1 MKLQSGKALGLLVLG
16 MVMTTLAHASSI
28 TSYGL
33 GGLLSSTP
41 ANAGAYITGE
51 NRIFAQALN
60 PAVPGFVVENGS
72 DQWAYV
78 SSDGS
83 ATSNVVA
90 NYIEISGEPALLGIP
105 GEVGSFTIGAG
116 NAIEDLITERAYY
129 RPAIFLQVRDPSVN
143 AGVSVVPMA
152 PLMKGN
158 TFKFVVRTTPGF
170 ESADLEGV
178 TVDYFVAEEGWHR
191 LADGRVLL
199 VSSTELKDTDFAGKS
214 FELGA
219 SFNDATTVVQ
229 LQRPLLKR
237 LSEGNFNGVSA
248 GSLYMGATL
257 VNGSDSFSSLNLRL
271 MQDAD
276 TEAAAS
282 GKVLAG
288 RVGFMV
294 LGNVTSMDRGF
305 QIERIGISIRHGNP
319 FVTDLSYFHN
329 RYHGA
334 ATSPLLNKSG
344 CGADDDVD
352 DFCAFMTPPVDTFSR
367 GIFNTPRLPYV
378 DADFEPMQLVRSYW
392 MDKEDSEWGSEA
404 HPHFDYWRDEVA
416 TSLLA
421 PDNQY
426 TGGKIQGAL
435 ARMHANIN
443 VARGWDLYFPWSD
456 WWLWLTV
463 NHYDTCLFDG
473 VSTACTDFAVTDP
486 TILGGEN
493 LAWEIA
499 HWVTDSNGFDYSNL
513 DAINSATFWTVL
525 FLDDTSISQKI
536 FGDVD
541 WSKVDSQTWQQRIQP
556 PAWAADRLASYLN
569 YDLPDQIGW
578 WPSRHRNDQDTFDQA
593 QWLPDS
599 NNWDIWQIHA
609 STVGYIGTESYHG
622 ATNSWSSGHQA
633 WFAIPHPDNGKW
645 WNPTQF
651 PPKAAPLTGLL
662 RPDDYLFANV
672 PWGVEATDFRWVR
685 SESADGSNPITLA
698 SNEFGYQATFAD
710 QGRWLAFCMTR
721 DIVEDDV
728 SETVE
733 TCSKWYKVSVAPVA
747 SDVYIQSL
755 QPVPI
760 SGDILAGSYSFS
772 DANGNQPVSTHQ
784 WQSRVSGGSWVD
796 ITGATENTFD
806 GAMAVGTDIRYCVTP
821 ATLDVTGETV
831 CSAHLTYDDDFDGDG
846 VANSQDWDDDGDH
859 KADSSD
865 AFPYDDT
872 EWLDTDGDGIG
883 NNADTDDDND
893 GLSDIEETTLGEDG
907 FITDP
912 LDSNTDDDAFPD
924 GEDPSPTD
932 DLNRDWADTDGDGT
946 HDGDDL
952 DIDGDGVDNAA
963 DEAPFVACT
972 STAITVTSN
981 ADSGPGT
988 LREATTNLC
997 ANDQFS
1003 DLNVISF
1010 NGPMT
1015 ITLESP
1021 LLVTKGMK
1029 IDGNRAVTIDG
1040 NGTGELFRVV
1050 MPEHLPGTQ
1059 FLHLSGLTLTGGSI
1073 DYASVDLDRNNLV
1086 GEGSVVNITNGRWAL
1101 IEFSL
1106 IADTTAPALG
1116 SELGSYTLE
1125 NSVLARTSGD
1135 FPAIDM
1141 ADGRLQLFSSTVVDH
1156 QGGSLRVQGEG
1167 TADLYNS
1174 LILHGS
1180 TGTASCEVT
1189 TWTRRDHSWVEDS
1202 ACGVTSSGWVYLADP
1217 DYNDFRP
1224 VPGSATI
1231 DAGFMG
1237 DPDGHTLDF
1246 LGNERIDGIYNPDH
1260 PDGPLYK
1267 ELDIGAIEYDPFG
1280 DFDADGTADPDDAF
1294 PFDPT
1299 EIADT
1304 DDDGVG
1310 DNADA
1315 FPDDATESVDTD
1327 GDTIGNNADPDDDND
1342 GVVDGA
1348 DAFPLD
1354 DTEWADADGD
1364 SIGDNADTDDD
1375 NNGVMD
1381 AEDHIS
1387 MADPAAGNG
1396 TDKVLDGANGEQVVL
1411 SFALNSAETGNEV
1424 RAFTLAGGGDLDP
1437 ATDISMVRLYRDDN
1451 EDGVPDASE
1460 LISEGTFELAGG
1472 LLTLTLTEAWPL
1484 PVGETRFL
1492 VTYEF

>member
-1 MKLQSGKALGLLVLG
+1 MKLQSGKAFSLLVLG
-16 MVMTTLAHASSI
+16 MVMTTFAHASSI

-41 ANAGAYITGE
+41 ADAGAHITGDK
-51 NRIFAQALN
+51 RIFAQALN
-60 PAVPGFVVENGS
+60 PAMPGFVVENGS
-72 DQWAYV
+72 NQWAYV
-78 SSDGS
+78 GSDGN

-90 NYIEISGEPALLGIP
+90 RAIEIDGEPALLGIP
-105 GEVGSFTIGAG
+105 GEVGSFTIGSG
-116 NAIEDLITERAYY
+116 NTIEDVITERAYY
-129 RPAIFLQVRDPSVN
+129 RPAIFLQVRDPSVT
-143 AGVSVVPMA
+143 AGVSVVPLA

-170 ESADLEGV
+170 EDADLEGV

-219 SFNDATTVVQ
+219 SFTDATTVVQ

-257 VNGSDSFSSLNLRL
+257 VNGSDSFSSLTLRL

-305 QIERIGISIRHGNP
+305 QIERIGISIRHGAP
-319 FVTDLSYFHN
+319 FVADLSYFHN

-344 CGADDDVD
+344 CGADDNVD
-352 DFCAFMTPPVDTFSR
+352 DFCVFMTPPVDTFSR
-367 GIFNTPRLPYV
+367 GLFNTPRLPYV

-392 MDKEDSEWGSEA
+392 MDKEDAEWGSES

-426 TGGKIQGAL
+426 TGGKIRGAL

-443 VARGWDLYFPWSD
+443 VARGWDLFIPRSYWY
-456 WWLWLTV
+456 LWLTV

-486 TILGGEN
+486 TILGGDN

-499 HWVTDSNGFDYSNL
+499 HWMSDVNDTNATYSS
-513 DAINSATFWTVL
+513 DAGSHAF
-525 FLDDTSISQKI
+525 FLDGTSISQKI
-536 FGDVD
+536 FSDAD
-541 WSKVDSQTWQQRIQP
+541 WSLVDSQTWQQRIQP

-569 YDLPDQIGW
+569 YDLPDQIRYGVMRRGL
-578 WPSRHRNDQDTFDQA
+578 SNLVMNA
-593 QWLPDS
+593 QWFPDAH
-599 NNWDIWQIHA
+599 NWDIWQIQA
-609 STVGYIGTESYHG
+609 STIGYHGTEKYHG
-622 ATNSWSSGHQA
+622 AEDDYSSYHLGFFLLPHSKNNAYWQA
-633 WFAIPHPDNGKW
+633 TRIL
-645 WNPTQF
+645 
-651 PPKAAPLTGLL
+651 PKAAPLTGLL

-672 PWGVEATDFRWVR
+672 PWGVEATDYRWVR
-685 SESADGSNPITLA
+685 SDSADGSNPITVA

-710 QGRWLAFCMTR
+710 QGQWLAFCMTPGN
-721 DIVEDDV
+721 E
-728 SETVE
+728 EN
-733 TCSKWYKVSVAPVA
+733 CSKWYQVSVAPVA
-747 SDVYIQSL
+747 TDVKILSL

-760 SGDILAGSYSFS
+760 SGDILAGSYSFY
-772 DANGNQPVSTHQ
+772 DANDNQPVSTHQ

-796 ITGATENTFD
+796 ITGATENTFE

-821 ATLDVTGETV
+821 ATLEVFGETV

-846 VANSQDWDDDGDH
+846 VANSQDWDDDGDN
-859 KADSSD
+859 KADGFD
-865 AFPYDDT
+865 AFPFDPT

-883 NNADTDDDND
+883 NNTDTDDDND

-912 LDSNTDDDAFPD
+912 LDSNTDGDAFLD
-924 GEDPSPTD
+924 GEDPSPND
-932 DLNRDWADTDGDGT
+932 ELNRDWADTDGDGT

-981 ADSGPGT
+981 ADSGAGT
-988 LREATTNLC
+988 LREAMANLC

-1010 NGPMT
+1010 DGPMT

-1073 DYASVDLDRNNLV
+1073 DYASLDLDPNNLV
-1086 GEGSVVNITNGRWAL
+1086 GAGSAVNIANGRWAL

-1106 IADTTAPALG
+1106 MVDNTAPALG

-1156 QGGSLRVQGEG
+1156 PGGSLRVQGEG

-1189 TWTRRDHSWVEDS
+1189 TWTRREYSWVEDS

-1315 FPDDATESVDTD
+1315 FPNDPDESVDTD
-1327 GDTIGNNADPDDDND
+1327 GDTIGNNADTDDDND
-1342 GVVDGA
+1342 GVDDGA

-1381 AEDHIS
+1381 AVDQIS
-1387 MADPAAGNG
+1387 IAS
-1396 TDKVLDGANGEQVVL
+1396 TESDGSQTPTMTFTSGDGEQVVL
-1411 SFALNSAETGNEV
+1411 AFALTSTETGNEV
-1424 RAFTLAGGGDLDP
+1424 RSFTLAAGGDLDP
-1437 ATDISMVRLYRDDN
+1437 ANDIAQVRLYRDDN
-1451 EDGVPDASE
+1451 QDGIADADE
-1460 LISEGTFELAGG
+1460 LQEESTFELAGG